1 MKGIVLAGGTGSRLW
16 PITKSVSKQLL
27 PVYDKP
33 MIYYPISTLMLAGIR
48 NILII
53 TTPQDRNAFENL
65 LGDGSPFGVSFT
77 YAVQEKPEGVAQAL
91 IIAEAFLAGDPSMLI
106 LGDNIFH
113 GVGLGSNLQSLSTIG
128 ARIFAYEVA
137 NPQDFGVVV
146 LNSEGQATHIEEKPQ
161 NYLSKLAVTGLYI
174 LDGTA
179 PQRAKAIKP
188 SKRGELEIISLLES
202 YLIESRLDVT
212 LLSRGTAWL
221 DTGTPM
227 GLSDAAAFV
236 RIIEERTGLKIACLE
251 EIALNS
257 GWITKESLVDF
268 IKSFPNNTYFQYLKS
283 IVRSHAH
290 DAIQSEN

>member
-1 MKGIVLAGGTGSRLW
+1 
-16 PITKSVSKQLL
+16 
-27 PVYDKP
+27 